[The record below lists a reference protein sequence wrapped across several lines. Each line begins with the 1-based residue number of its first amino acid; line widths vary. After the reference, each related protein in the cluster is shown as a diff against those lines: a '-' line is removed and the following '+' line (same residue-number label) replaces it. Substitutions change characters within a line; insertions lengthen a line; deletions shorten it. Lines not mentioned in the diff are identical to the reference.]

1 MKFQVGPRS
10 DEAGRW
16 TRLARLSRSTCR
28 SSYPV
33 CVSSFFHASNFAR
46 LFFLPRISL
55 HRYSSI
61 SPLDIYLHF
70 DHLTLQEDVPIATN
84 PRNLFDSKRKKKRRD
99 EKSGARTRRTNYEL
113 SYVSNNLLSRA
124 FTVTLINSK
133 KRLLISIYIYIH
145 LKIGERPLLVHRF
158 SKPPPLVTS
167 LLRENRACPNKRGDA
182 SPTPPR
188 STRVPGAENRSHF
201 RGHGVHVREHEGG
214 TRATMGRQ
222 KCVDTES
229 RRGRRGI
236 GHSPHPWRERVQQ
249 GRRILA
255 GVTESWLATRVAK
268 DHLVRGGVEIS
279 LSRWWRWWFLVR
291 KQLWIAD

>member
-1 MKFQVGPRS
+1 MRERSVEFCPVHRSSPSLLRGGSRVNSRDDPNLLRNGWTPLMKFQVGPRS

-55 HRYSSI
+55 HRFSSI

-133 KRLLISIYIYIH
+133 KRLLISIYIY
-145 LKIGERPLLVHRF
+145 
-158 SKPPPLVTS
+158 T
-167 LLRENRACPNKRGDA
+167 
-182 SPTPPR
+182 
-188 STRVPGAENRSHF
+188 
-201 RGHGVHVREHEGG
+201 
-214 TRATMGRQ
+214 
-222 KCVDTES
+222 
-229 RRGRRGI
+229 
-236 GHSPHPWRERVQQ
+236 
-249 GRRILA
+249 
-255 GVTESWLATRVAK
+255 
-268 DHLVRGGVEIS
+268 
-279 LSRWWRWWFLVR
+279 
-291 KQLWIAD
+291 